1 VERYIEWSGFL
12 LLICDQDFMQNLLSY
27 GGKKSKQMGFHHYVS
42 GARLSWVDVDNVAEV
57 AALTL
62 AFPELHAGKTYRLGY
77 DAKF

>member
-1 VERYIEWSGFL
+1 MVAKNSRWGTSSLCF
-12 LLICDQDFMQNLLSY
+12 
-27 GGKKSKQMGFHHYVS
+27 

-77 DAKF
+77 DAKILVR